1 MTNPLQTKDEQW
13 RERPNGASPVFDAG
27 LSPLGTDAE
36 AGGAPAIPPS
46 DAPAAASTPMH
57 ATSATDGPGL
67 RLTPGLWYGLAVLI
81 VLVLIIAGVASF
93 S

>member
-1 MTNPLQTKDEQW
+1 MTNPLQTKDKQW
-13 RERPNGASPVFDAG
+13 RDRPNGATPVFDAG

-46 DAPAAASTPMH
+46 DAPAAPSTPMN
-57 ATSATDGPGL
+57 ATPDTDGPGL
-67 RLTPGLWYGLAVLI
+67 RLTPKVWYGLAGLI
-81 VLVLIIAGVASF
+81 VLALIIAGVASF